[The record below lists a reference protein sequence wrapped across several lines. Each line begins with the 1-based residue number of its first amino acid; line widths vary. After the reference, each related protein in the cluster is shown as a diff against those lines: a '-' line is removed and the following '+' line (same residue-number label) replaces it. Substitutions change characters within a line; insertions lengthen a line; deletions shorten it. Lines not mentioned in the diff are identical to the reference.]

1 MQPLVS
7 AISGPTQADPLRD
20 PAGAIVERRARQA
33 QIAALRANLK
43 VQADV
48 ERALDPNVG
57 TRIDRAF

>member
-7 AISGPTQADPLRD
+7 AVSRPVSSDPLRD
-20 PAGAIVERRARQA
+20 PAAFINERRARQA

-48 ERALDPNVG
+48 ERSLDPNVG
-57 TRIDRAF
+57 RRIDRAF